1 MAFSLQEALEQIR
14 SDKVKDR
21 QQGLEAIDHIF
32 ADAENARN
40 LDPKRDGRAWLKTFQ
55 SLFVCVL
62 AEKTA
67 CIRKGSFVD
76 AQPTAL
82 ARLQRSAQTLRSL
95 VDKSASLLTR
105 KVVKALVIHIHQ
117 MLNHRGTLLQPIAP
131 AYIAALCT
139 ILRHPHHVD
148 HLDPEDWSAVASLCF
163 DILLTRELGSD
174 PTTPADAQQW
184 LASAPSAQQPPLQ
197 RRGLSL
203 EHAVTAEC
211 LSHLIS
217 SSVAPLLGAQ
227 GYGLP
232 LLADYVRFLLA
243 YPSESSAHLPT
254 LTGLV
259 VLLEHLELNHT
270 SQVVL
275 ATLAVRNILL
285 NLWKTKNQLLKAQLL
300 LVFRMVT
307 DPIASCALARPD
319 AASSQHHALPSDDAI
334 AFLQAIHDTLLND
347 PDSRWALEP
356 LHMDALLLR
365 WPQHPQPVHRDIA
378 VINAAFSLSPTSSDR
393 DALAWCRIGLHV
405 DLIDALTT
413 IARQPIDR
421 SDRPATS
428 NLDEHAA
435 GPSTQAS
442 SSPAKRRRTTPTSS
456 PQKRSRLSSH
466 QPTGLSSEAQG
477 LLPLIG
483 MLSHTDASAPSSPAA
498 RLSAVQLLTF
508 LVLCKPHLL
517 TPIAIDHLQK
527 CLLAVIADTDT
538 ATVSWSLLALASIL
552 LMHSDN
558 ADDASRLSSAT
569 QAWVIAARKLQLPAT
584 SRAAAYLLS
593 VLLASS
599 ALPDS
604 KLQPEIARLLADVD
618 LQGPPMVCDSVCH
631 LMALLLRH
639 TTSNRAFHLLD
650 PRAKIGAW
658 LASTYSPAAT
668 ISSSASNGP
677 FVPYDDLIRL
687 VDCIVA
693 ESHPQSSS
701 RAPLDA
707 FGSNPGA
714 AFASAQ
720 RRARLQPLRNLV
732 LRSTIAL
739 ASLADTTLQTE
750 VTAANPALMSAEAL
764 HRMTVVLDRN
774 VDACLTALQDLT
786 ADTNGA
792 ASLTGHAA
800 ITALHLA
807 ILALD
812 VGTKSTSQS
821 GSHRTSSIRS
831 CCQII
836 VRILAIASSVDAVRS
851 GGYALAIEQLTL
863 LLPAASAISDSSTKT
878 NLLVDFGPSSGIA
891 ARLLAKEQPEQP
903 RSGLPALDESSRRIW
918 KAIRDANM
926 LDTVLASCA
935 KLFETTLFGDDEAEA
950 EPSSQVAVGSG
961 DVFDDVPESSSSTFV
976 NATAAAH
983 LGSSASIEVVIRS
996 TVRLLLAVPRI
1007 VTGAA
1012 DARHQELV
1020 VSSFFDCSVQG
1031 IVALAPVL
1039 FDSFRD
1045 GTLWMSHRDVN
1056 DALDRLGTELLA
1068 SYRFARHQ
1076 AARLATIRAVSCV
1089 MPLLLGELDEQS
1101 DLFDKVQKLSAFF
1114 ADQIGRTKWPT
1125 PWEVQLACADFLAE
1139 RLRLDPDG
1147 RLLRSGTARAPS
1159 ASPVT
1164 ALLKLHADPDVRVR
1178 ALGSP
1183 IATSV
1188 VSTFTGSQADLDELY
1203 TIFRDGL
1210 PSDSTQPRLILTRA
1224 LSLCNAAIASS
1235 SVRRSSIFYLLEIV
1249 LATGMLSST
1258 VQELFAKLAAR
1269 LGFPDASS
1277 CYQAFAGQITWGLAT
1292 NGYDPLQLPWKVL
1305 GYASKRVCLEATFA
1319 ACGSMLLA
1327 TQTADG
1333 RTQFGALVQLTRRN
1347 RQQGLQE
1354 CLPFLTAAYIGFAA
1368 QAEQGTSSNTAAICE
1383 RTLRDLASLGVVE
1396 GDDAAALR
1404 EMIVQADDLT
1414 ISTLLLLFYQPGATL
1429 AESRASILEAIAPL
1443 DDKCA
1448 KTVDAL
1454 TPTKNDGAASCHEPS
1469 RPFFSAA
1476 VLYTALAALP
1486 QLGIAAF
1493 APQTV
1498 YNVLRHMFYHISTSR
1513 FVNDQV
1519 RMCAALRIYIA
1530 MCGDAFWKDALNN
1543 QLLIR
1548 SIERLLEQPQL
1559 HDEFRPL
1566 LVYACTASCLAT
1578 KAPESLVSCIVAWS
1592 QQLAERLVASPA
1604 SGAWLLEAANA
1615 LARSSPVA
1623 TSAVVLLWPVDLAN
1637 TEHTA
1642 VESLVDIGTLTYA
1655 LEACPTL
1662 SPRLPSLLRIRSVL
1676 TRAEKPQL
1684 AAFCN
1689 GPAWKLLERA
1699 ADASRQRVGQA
1710 GDPLGDVI
1718 NDIFTAIVGVQEA
1731 ACLHREA
1738 RRLGGKWNAR
1748 AVEDFLEAADTSH
1761 IRSLSAA
1768 AILTVHQLAQDLP
1781 IEQGYQAY
1789 EALRDMAAVLDEPL
1803 AEVHPAKMS
1812 AAAKQELSRVRP
1824 GLGPPL
1830 TAPRS
1835 VDAHDVMFAELVDI
1849 ASSADKWL
1857 CRMAAILC
1865 DLVASMPHLALFRP
1879 ARRLV
1884 EANAEAAHALFPI
1897 LLLCF
1902 TADDAAQGSS
1912 AIATENRRRSGGSAT
1927 PSRAQRD
1934 QGLAA
1939 TRAVIA
1945 QHFEAVLGRTTS
1957 DPVCSEIIVQALLA
1971 LRAFRP
1977 VQSEPD
1983 NVCFWYR
1990 VDSSLLASRCI
2001 AAGQLTAAIFF
2012 LEHGIQNATGKPET
2026 TTIRSANQLLH
2037 QAYMNIDD
2045 PDAFYGITDGDVRDS
2060 VLLRLHHEGQWL
2072 RAFQYHA
2079 ADYEACTSDGER
2091 RRAAVTLGQS
2101 LQHLGFPRLVDGIG
2115 LNVGLNDAG
2124 HDRFASAPNL
2134 GGSSTST
2141 SWDLPLASQS
2151 LEGKAPSVEDVLHT
2165 LRQASAEQDVD
2176 APLSHAFRSKL
2187 QALCSTSVE
2196 SAKALRS
2203 LQGDLLALGQIK
2215 DWRRASSSMGAEE
2228 AVAHLRSQWVR
2239 VEASERFEL
2248 TERVLDTRQS
2258 VLHAVRQRMHV
2269 DQIGDVLDGPVEDVA
2284 RVERLLLVASS
2295 RRARE
2300 HGKLQKA
2307 INAVARAQRIE
2318 DALGDGEELAREEFA
2333 AVLWDQNEH
2342 SPAIQLL
2349 SQVVDGIGVT
2359 QSSSSSQKRR
2369 AARLLALLAQWR
2381 ATARSQQPREIDRS
2395 LFEPALKLTAVP
2407 AASSSNGESSPAAAE
2422 QSEIA
2427 YRWARFAEQH
2437 HRDSDLAEITR
2448 LRLYTDRRRE
2458 EIAQN
2463 QRECERTTSKTERS
2477 KLLQFQRQAEKI
2489 LLQDETRLM
2498 ELEASRTHFLR
2509 RSVAMYARALAT
2521 SDEHDDAVP
2530 RLVSLWLEHAA
2541 DAELNRLLSTCL
2553 PSIPS
2558 HKFVGLMHQLSA
2570 RLTELPDAADV
2581 MVPFQTNLSR
2591 LLLRMCQEHPFH
2603 CLYAIFALIKTGADA
2618 KAAATHRPSPRS
2630 TLSVPE
2636 GGASQSAS
2644 PPVLR
2649 STAAEKI
2656 WTHIKRRSSLGKR
2669 IRTFEELCLAYVE
2682 WAEFDL
2688 TSRADRYFQ
2697 NSGSIK
2703 KGALRMPPSGELR
2716 LARMRDLDIP
2726 VATARLEID
2735 ATCRYE
2741 SFVSIVRYGETF
2753 TTAGGIHLPKIS
2765 ECIGSDGRRYKQLFK
2780 RDDDLRQDAVM
2791 QQVFRMVNG
2800 LLEADRRTRERKL
2813 AIRTYTVLPLGPQC
2827 GLLEFV
2833 TNTLPLGEVL
2843 IELHAR
2849 YRPQDITPAQA
2860 RAKLRDAQPMRAEAK
2875 LEAFLD
2881 VCQAM
2886 QPAMRYFF
2894 SDAQR
2899 MPRDWY
2905 ATRLRYTRSVSTNS
2919 IVGHVLGLGDRHVSN
2934 ILLDQASGELVH
2946 IDFGV
2951 AFDQGKLLPIPE
2963 LVPFRLT
2970 RDLVD
2975 GMGVHGV
2982 EGTFRRCCEETLRVL
2997 RAHGDAI
3004 KTVLEVFRH
3013 DPLFA
3018 WTSNPIKVLR
3028 AQEAAAAAEEE
3039 SVAASM
3045 DRSGSTATRV
3055 SRSTTPMV
3063 AVGDGVGA
3071 GVDTAELSADRAVS
3085 SVMSK
3090 LSSSLS
3096 VESTVNDLIQQA
3108 MDAGN
3113 LSAIFHGWQAAL

>member
-32 ADAENARN
+32 ADAENVRN
-40 LDPKRDGRAWLKTFQ
+40 LDPKHDGRAWLKTFQ
-55 SLFVCVL
+55 SLFACVL

-82 ARLQRSAQTLRSL
+82 ARLQRAAQTLRSL

-139 ILRHPHHVD
+139 ILRLPHHVD

-163 DILLTRELGSD
+163 DVLLTRELGTD
-174 PTTPADAQQW
+174 IATPADAQQW
-184 LASAPSAQQPPLQ
+184 LATATSTQQPPLQ

-211 LSHLIS
+211 LSLLIS
-217 SSVAPLLGAQ
+217 SSVAPLLGPH
-227 GYGLP
+227 GFGLP

-243 YPSESSAHLPT
+243 FPSESSAHLPT

-270 SQVVL
+270 SEVVL
-275 ATLAVRNILL
+275 ATLAVRHVLL
-285 NLWKTKNQLLKAQLL
+285 NLWKTKNHLLKAQLL
-300 LVFRMVT
+300 LLFRIVT
-307 DPIASCALARPD
+307 DLIASFALARPD
-319 AASSQHHALPSDDAI
+319 AASSQHHVLPSDDAI
-334 AFLQAIHDTLLND
+334 AFLQAIHDTLLSD

-356 LHMDALLLR
+356 LHIDALLLR
-365 WPQHPQPVHRDIA
+365 WPQHPQPVHRHIA
-378 VINAAFSLSPTSSDR
+378 LGNAAFSLSPASSDR
-393 DALAWCRIGLHV
+393 DALAWCRIGLQV

-413 IARQPIDR
+413 IAGQPIDR

-428 NLDEHAA
+428 NLDDHAA
-435 GPSTQAS
+435 APSTQVS
-442 SSPAKRRRTTPTSS
+442 TSPAKRRRATTTSS
-456 PQKRSRLSSH
+456 PQKRSRLSSN
-466 QPTGLSSEAQG
+466 QPAGLSPEAQG
-477 LLPLIG
+477 LIPLIG
-483 MLSHTDASAPSSPAA
+483 MLSHSDASAPSSPAA

-508 LVLCKPHLL
+508 LVLGKPHLL
-517 TPIAIDHLQK
+517 TPTAIDRLEK
-527 CLLAVIADTDT
+527 CLLALTADADT
-538 ATVSWSLLALASIL
+538 ATVSWSLLALASII
-552 LMHSDN
+552 LMHSPY
-558 ADDASRLSSAT
+558 ADDASRQLSAT

-604 KLQPEIARLLADVD
+604 KLQPEIARLLADID
-618 LQGPPMVCDSVCH
+618 LQGPPIVCDSVCH

-639 TTSNRAFHLLD
+639 TTSSRAFHHLD

-658 LASTYSPAAT
+658 FASTYSPSAT
-668 ISSSASNGP
+668 ISSSASSGS
-677 FVPYDDLIRL
+677 FVSYDDLIRL

-701 RAPLDA
+701 RASLDVT
-707 FGSNPGA
+707 SCNPGA

-720 RRARLQPLRNLV
+720 RRARLQPLRDLL
-732 LRSTIAL
+732 LRSAIAH
-739 ASLADTTLQTE
+739 ANLADVTFQSDA
-750 VTAANPALMSAEAL
+750 TAANPALMSAEAL

-774 VDACLTALQDLT
+774 VDACLNALQDFT

-800 ITALHLA
+800 IAALHLA

-812 VGTKSTSQS
+812 IGTRSTSQT
-821 GSHRTSSIRS
+821 GSHRASSIRS
-831 CCQII
+831 CCQIV

-851 GGYALAIEQLTL
+851 GTYALAIEQLTL
-863 LLPAASAISDSSTKT
+863 LSPSAVFTSVSSRTSD
-878 NLLVDFGPSSGIA
+878 LLVDPGPSSGIA
-891 ARLLAKEQPEQP
+891 ARLLVKEQPEQP
-903 RSGLPALDESSRRIW
+903 RSGHPARDESSRRIW
-918 KAIRDANM
+918 KAIRDVNM

-935 KLFETTLFGDDEAEA
+935 KLFEVTLFGDDQAEA
-950 EPSSQVAVGSG
+950 EPSSQVPVGTG
-961 DVFDDVPESSSSTFV
+961 DIFDDVPESSSSTLL

-983 LGSSASIEVVIRS
+983 VGSPASIEVVVRS
-996 TVRLLLAVPRI
+996 TVRLLLDVPRI

-1039 FDSFRD
+1039 FDSFCV

-1068 SYRFARHQ
+1068 SYRFARHP

-1125 PWEVQLACADFLAE
+1125 PWEVQLACAEFLAE

-1159 ASPVT
+1159 AFPVT
-1164 ALLKLHADPDVRVR
+1164 ALLKLHTDPDVRVR

-1188 VSTFTGSQADLDELY
+1188 VSTFTGPQADLDELY
-1203 TIFRDGL
+1203 TTFRDGL

-1269 LGFPDASS
+1269 LGFADASS

-1305 GYASKRVCLEATFA
+1305 GYASKCACLEATFA

-1333 RTQFGALVQLTRRN
+1333 RTQFGALVQLTRRD

-1368 QAEQGTSSNTAAICE
+1368 QAEQGTSSDTAAICE
-1383 RTLRDLASLGVVE
+1383 RTLRDLASLGVAE

-1414 ISTLLLLFYQPGATL
+1414 ISTLLLLFYEPGATL
-1429 AESRASILEAIAPL
+1429 ADSRTSMLEALSPL

-1448 KTVDAL
+1448 KTVKAL
-1454 TPTKNDGAASCHEPS
+1454 TPTTEDGAASCHEPS

-1476 VLYTALAALP
+1476 VLYTALATLP

-1498 YNVLRHMFYHISTSR
+1498 YNVLRHMLYHISTSR
-1513 FVNDQV
+1513 FVNDQL

-1578 KAPESLVSCIVAWS
+1578 KAPEALVSCIVTWS

-1604 SGAWLLEAANA
+1604 LGAWLLEAANA

-1623 TSAVVLLWPVDLAN
+1623 TSAVVLLWPVDLTN

-1662 SPRLPSLLRIRSVL
+1662 SHRLPSLLRIRSVL
-1676 TRAEKPQL
+1676 TRADKAQL
-1684 AAFCN
+1684 AAFCK

-1699 ADASRQRVGQA
+1699 ADAARRRVGQD

-1738 RRLGGKWNAR
+1738 RRLGGKWDLQ

-1789 EALRDMAAVLDEPL
+1789 EALRDMAAGLNEPL
-1803 AEVHPAKMS
+1803 AEIHPAKMP
-1812 AAAKQELSRVRP
+1812 AATRQELSRVRP

-1830 TAPRS
+1830 TAPRTA
-1835 VDAHDVMFAELVDI
+1835 DAQDVRFAELVDI

-1865 DLVASMPHLALFRP
+1865 DLVASMPHLAVFRP

-1902 TADDAAQGSS
+1902 AADDAAQGSS
-1912 AIATENRRRSGGSAT
+1912 AVATENRRRSGGSVT

-1934 QGLAA
+1934 QALAA
-1939 TRAVIA
+1939 TRTVIA
-1945 QHFEAVLGRTTS
+1945 QHFEAVLNCTTS
-1957 DPVCSEIIVQALLA
+1957 GPTCSEIIVQALLA

-1990 VDSSLLASRCI
+1990 VDPSLLASRCI

-2012 LEHGIQNATGKPET
+2012 LEHGIQNATEKPGAT
-2026 TTIRSANQLLH
+2026 MLRSANQLLH

-2060 VLLRLHHEGQWL
+2060 VLMRLHHEGQWL

-2079 ADYEACTSDGER
+2079 ADYEACTSHGER

-2115 LNVGLNDAG
+2115 LNNAG
-2124 HDRFASAPNL
+2124 EDRFASVRDL
-2134 GGSSTST
+2134 GGSSAST
-2141 SWDLPLASQS
+2141 SWDLPVASQS
-2151 LEGKAPSVEDVLHT
+2151 LQDKAPSVEGVLHT

-2187 QALCSTSVE
+2187 QALCSTSIE

-2258 VLHAVRQRMHV
+2258 VLHAVRQRMQV
-2269 DQIGDVLDGPVEDVA
+2269 DQIGDVLDGPVEDAA

-2349 SQVVDGIGVT
+2349 SQVVNGIGVT
-2359 QSSSSSQKRR
+2359 QSSSASQKRR

-2395 LFEPALKLTAVP
+2395 LFEPALKLTAVAESP
-2407 AASSSNGESSPAAAE
+2407 TASAE

-2570 RLTELPDAADV
+2570 RLTELPDSADV

-2618 KAAATHRPSPRS
+2618 KAAATHRPSPRN

-2800 LLEADRRTRERKL
+2800 LLEADRRTRERNL

-2860 RAKLRDAQPMRAEAK
+2860 RAKLRDAQTMRAEAK

-2899 MPRDWY
+2899 MPRNWY

-3045 DRSGSTATRV
+3045 DRSGSTAPRV

-3063 AVGDGVGA
+3063 AVGDGMGA